1 MNILYGVQATGNG
14 HISRSR
20 EIIRCLRK
28 IGHNIF
34 VILSGRDPALL
45 WDMDEFQPYSTF
57 KGLTFST
64 YRGKIKYFQTLINLD
79 FKQFFTDI
87 GAFDASSYDIVITDF
102 EPVTAW
108 IASRHKKQSIGIGH
122 QYAFYKKIP
131 TAGSNPFASYII
143 RHFASVDFPI
153 GLHWHH
159 FNESILPPV
168 VPMFNNGRRPVIEN
182 KILVYLPF
190 EEPEDIFKLLK
201 SFSNYNFYVYHKFEK
216 PSLKENI
223 RLCPF
228 SRNGFLKDL
237 MECSGVITNAGFE
250 LVSEALALGK
260 KILIKPLAGQMEQLS
275 NARAIEILN
284 IGQVMKRFD
293 MARVE
298 AFLKRPQATSINYPY
313 VAEII
318 ADIIDKG
325 SWAGME
331 KIVRDSWANVN
342 ITY

>member
-20 EIIRCLRK
+20 EIISCLRK
-28 IGHNIF
+28 RGHNIF

-45 WDMDEFQPYSTF
+45 WDMDEFKPYNTF

-64 YRGKIKYFQTLINLD
+64 YRGKIKYLQTVITLD
-79 FKQFFTDI
+79 FKQFFRDI
-87 GAFDASSYDIVITDF
+87 RAFDASSYDIAITDF
-102 EPVTAW
+102 EPITAR
-108 IASRHKKQSIGIGH
+108 IASKHKIPAIGIGH

-168 VPMFNNGRRPVIEN
+168 VPMFNNDKKSVIEN

-190 EEPEDIFKLLK
+190 EEPEEIIKLVK
-201 SFSNYNFYVYHKFEK
+201 PFNNYNFYIYHNFEK
-216 PSLKENI
+216 QSLKGNI
-223 RLCPF
+223 MLYPF

-237 MECSGVITNAGFE
+237 TECSGVITNAGFE
-250 LVSEALALGK
+250 LVSEALVLGK

-284 IGQVMKRFD
+284 IGHIMKRLD
-293 MARVE
+293 MALVE
-298 AFLKRPQATSINYPY
+298 AFLKKHQATPINYPY
-313 VAEII
+313 AAEII